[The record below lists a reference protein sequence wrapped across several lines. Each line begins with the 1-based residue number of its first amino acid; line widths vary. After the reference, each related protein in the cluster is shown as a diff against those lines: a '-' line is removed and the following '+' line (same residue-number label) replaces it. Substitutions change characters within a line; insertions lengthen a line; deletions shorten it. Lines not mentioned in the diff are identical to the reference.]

1 MAAAEVEVFLTDL
14 AVAKRVS
21 ASTQNQAKSA
31 VLFLYKE
38 VLREPR

>member
-1 MAAAEVEVFLTDL
+1 M
-14 AVAKRVS
+14 KRNVV

-38 VLREPR
+38 VLGIELPWLDEVESAKRQ